1 MVIIMASTVSSELE
15 NYMLDLFKGIAYTR
29 LSTMEMLHNYVIQH
43 PEKSMQQCVFVA
55 DLDIFGL
62 DLTFLA
68 LVQRLMV
75 EYPSLLNHSSGL
87 LIVKSDNQWHTK
99 TFSSWLMFNLN
110 SLGCRFIGHPVIE
123 MTKHLDN
130 LNQWEKTTG
139 LDRQSLLHQLSHKT
153 LDRFLKPNM
162 ISDHLLKPKITALHA
177 SSRSTSNTLSLWNM
191 VKHHLDGCDVQEC
204 HVANGTIM
212 DCIGCTY
219 QTCLYFG
226 RQQSCF
232 YGGDIVKELFPA
244 IEQSD
249 ALVWICP
256 NYNDSLSANL
266 MAVINRLTALYRTRS
281 FYDKKIYAVIVSGN
295 SGSDAVARQLIDAL
309 CMNKGFHLPPHFFL
323 TATAYDPGSIYQVPE
338 IEKRAA
344 EFAALMELEL
354 HSPIP

>member
-1 MVIIMASTVSSELE
+1 MVILMASTVSSDLE
-15 NYMLDLFKGIAYTR
+15 AYVMDLCKDVAYTR
-29 LSTMEMLHNYVIQH
+29 ISNTEMLHDYADKNQENSPSHY
-43 PEKSMQQCVFVA
+43 MFVA
-55 DLDIFGL
+55 DLDIFGI
-62 DLTFLA
+62 DLSFSA
-68 LVQRLMV
+68 LIQRLMSD
-75 EYPSLLNHSSGL
+75 YPSKFINSTGL

-110 SLGCRFIGHPVIE
+110 TLGCRFIGHPVIE
-123 MTKHLDN
+123 MTKNLNN

-139 LDRQSLLHQLSHKT
+139 LDRETLLHQLSHKT
-153 LDRFLKPNM
+153 FDRFQKLETV
-162 ISDHLLKPKITALHA
+162 SDHSKPKITVLHA

-191 VKHHLDGCDVQEC
+191 VKNHLNGCAVEEY

-212 DCIGCTY
+212 DCIGCPY

-232 YGGDIVKELFPA
+232 YGGDIIKELFPA
-244 IEQSD
+244 IEKSD
-249 ALVWICP
+249 SLLWVCP

-281 FYDKKIYAVIVSGN
+281 FYDKKMYAVIVSGN

-309 CMNKGFHLPPHFFL
+309 CINKGFQLPPHFCL
-323 TATAYDPGSIYQVPE
+323 TATAYDPGSIYHVPE

-344 EFAALMELEL
+344 DFAALMENEL
-354 HSPIP
+354 CSIC